1 MDYETARMENLPA
14 SSKSRSSARNPNP
27 FSSVLRGLVDGQ
39 ALLILFGEMGSHQ
52 SQNTIHST
60 CRPAGRSLGEY
71 PYR

>member
-1 MDYETARMENLPA
+1 
-14 SSKSRSSARNPNP
+14 
-27 FSSVLRGLVDGQ
+27 
-39 ALLILFGEMGSHQ
+39 LLILFGEIGSHQ